1 MNSSFQSWEKTWL
14 MINNRILEY
23 FDKVRIN
30 TILTCLLRNKI
41 NKNMRH
47 A

>member
-30 TILTCLLRNKI
+30 TILHVYLEIKSIKT
-41 NKNMRH
+41 
-47 A
+47 